1 MDNNE
6 RWRLEEELDD
16 KMRLFNQAEELIDDY
31 RNQFYRKTSDL
42 ADYVHSFYRELTS
55 EYGAPNTQP
64 FEQTVDEFNW
74 FLKQKQEEL
83 EETRDEA
90 RRDYYRKM
98 EE

>member
-6 RWRLEEELDD
+6 RWRLEEEYDE
-16 KMRLFNQAEELIDDY
+16 KMRLINQAEETIEDY
-31 RNQFYRKTSDL
+31 RNQFHRKTSDL
-42 ADYVHSFYRELTS
+42 ADYIHRFYHELES
-55 EYGAPNTQP
+55 EYGRPNTQH
-64 FEQTVDEFNW
+64 FEENVAEFNW
-74 FLKQKQEEL
+74 FLKQKQQEL